1 VYRGRALVQLGATRS
16 PKVELV
22 LMVAAGAA
30 LQVWLFLPYAI
41 ESLAHGHYLH
51 HHHYREYISST
62 CYIILATPPL
72 FTVRP
77 QQQASVLFDYLQ
89 LTSY

>member
-1 VYRGRALVQLGATRS
+1 
-16 PKVELV
+16 VELV

-30 LQVWLFLPYAI
+30 LQVWLFLLYAI
-41 ESLAHGHYLH
+41 ESLAHRHYH
-51 HHHYREYISST
+51 HHHRRGYMSFT

-72 FTVRP
+72 FATHP
-77 QQQASVLFDYLQ
+77 QQQASVLFDHLQ

>member
-1 VYRGRALVQLGATRS
+1 MYRGRALVQLGATHG

-41 ESLAHGHYLH
+41 QSLAHGHYYH
-51 HHHYREYISST
+51 HHREYMSPT

-72 FTVRP
+72 FAVYP
-77 QQQASVLFDYLQ
+77 QQQASVLFDYLL
-89 LTSY
+89 LTSS